1 MMTIELAL
9 SKLNVKLEDVP
20 ATRIKDL
27 QELIDLY
34 NKGFEFR
41 KSIYL
46 TDEELFFREAKGVI
60 YGYLPEIEGIIYK
73 EIPLY

>member
-9 SKLNVKLEDVP
+9 SKLNVKLE

-46 TDEELFFREAKGVI
+46 TDEELFFRKAKGVI